1 MLCLPSRKVDVSNLT
16 IRKRITDRTLSIY
29 LKEIGKLE
37 PLSTDEEKTLPS
49 QIRNGDSTALERFT
63 SANLKF
69 VVKIAKGYQRRGLT
83 LADLINE
90 GNVGLLKAA
99 TRFDEKKGVKFISY
113 AVWWIRQSILKA
125 LSEQTKIVRLPLS
138 QEGRIRKIATASSGL
153 WQEKGREPSVEEIAK
168 KLNLDPRDVMN
179 ALRLAQKELSLD
191 APMSEGSEE
200 KEKLIDFIASKAYPS
215 PEEQLKW
222 NTFRDEIREIL
233 QRLSHREAKVLS
245 LYFGI
250 AEEGP
255 LTLEK
260 IGEVLGGLSRERVRQ
275 IKERALRKLRNLP
288 NHERLRAYLS

>member
-1 MLCLPSRKVDVSNLT
+1 MSDLT
-16 IRKRITDRTLSIY
+16 IRKRVTNRTLNIY
-29 LKEIGKLE
+29 LREIGKLK
-37 PLSTDEEKTLPS
+37 PLSPDEESKLPP
-49 QIRNGDSTALERFT
+49 RVRKGDGGALERFT

-69 VVKIAKGYQRRGLT
+69 VVKIAKEYQSRGLT

-125 LSEQTKIVRLPLS
+125 LSEQTKIVRVPLS

-153 WQEKGREPSVEEIAK
+153 MQEKGREPSVQEIAE

-179 ALRLAQKELSLD
+179 ALILAQREVSLD

-200 KEKLIDFIASKAYPS
+200 RERLIDFIASKAYPS
-215 PEEQLKW
+215 PEEQLRW
-222 NTFRDEIREIL
+222 NTFRDEIRDIL
-233 QRLSHREAKVLS
+233 QRLSHRESKVLS

-260 IGEVLGGLSRERVRQ
+260 IGEALGGLSRERVRQ
-275 IKERALRKLRNLP
+275 IKEQALKKLRQLP
-288 NHERLRAYLS
+288 NHERLKAYLS

>member
-1 MLCLPSRKVDVSNLT
+1 VSDLT
-16 IRKRITDRTLSIY
+16 IRRRITDRTLNIY
-29 LKEIGKLE
+29 LREIGKLE
-37 PLSTDEEKTLPS
+37 PLSADEERNLPPK
-49 QIRNGDSTALERFT
+49 IREGDGSALERFT

-69 VVKIAKGYQRRGLT
+69 VVKIAKEYQNRGLT

-90 GNVGLLKAA
+90 GNIGLLKAA
-99 TRFDEKKGVKFISY
+99 RRFDETKGVKFISY
-113 AVWWIRQSILKA
+113 AVWWIRQSVLKA

-153 WQEKGREPSVEEIAK
+153 MQEKGREPSVEEIAR
-168 KLNLDPRDVMN
+168 KLDLDPHDVMN
-179 ALRLAQKELSLD
+179 ALRLAQKEISLD
-191 APMSEGSEE
+191 APLSEGSEE
-200 KEKLIDFIASKAYPS
+200 REKLIDFIASKAYPS

-222 NTFRDEIREIL
+222 NTFREEIREIL

-260 IGEVLGGLSRERVRQ
+260 IGEILGGLSRERVRQ
-275 IKERALRKLRNLP
+275 IKEHALRKLRNLP
-288 NHERLRAYLS
+288 DHERLRAYLS

>member
-1 MLCLPSRKVDVSNLT
+1 MSDLT
-16 IRKRITDRTLSIY
+16 VRKRVTNRTLNIY
-29 LKEIGKLE
+29 LKEIGKLK
-37 PLSTDEEKTLPS
+37 PLSPDEERKLPS
-49 QIRNGDSTALERFT
+49 RLRRGDRRALERFT

-69 VVKIAKGYQRRGLT
+69 VVKIAKEYQKRGLT

-125 LSEQTKIVRLPLS
+125 LSEQTKIVRVPLS

-153 WQEKGREPSVEEIAK
+153 MQEMGREPSIEEIAE

-179 ALRLAQKELSLD
+179 ALILAQKEVSLD
-191 APMSEGSEE
+191 APVSEGSDERE
-200 KEKLIDFIASKAYPS
+200 RLIDFIASKAYPS

-222 NTFRDEIREIL
+222 NTFRHEIRDIL
-233 QRLSHREAKVLS
+233 QRLSHRESKVLS

-275 IKERALRKLRNLP
+275 IKEQALKKLRKLP
-288 NHERLRAYLS
+288 NHERLKAYLS